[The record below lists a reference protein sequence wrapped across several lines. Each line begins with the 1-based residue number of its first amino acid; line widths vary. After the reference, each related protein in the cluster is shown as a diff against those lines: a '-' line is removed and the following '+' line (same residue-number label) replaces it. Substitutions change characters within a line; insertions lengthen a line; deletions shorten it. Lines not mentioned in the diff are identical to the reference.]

1 MTRRSL
7 APFSIIFCACF
18 LLATNTA
25 RAELDPETKTPYKLQ
40 IVLHF
45 APTKNMT
52 EVFRTKV
59 ERDLRD
65 SLQAALG
72 DVADVK
78 IVDKHPLLKDV
89 LERGLQ
95 YSLDSWKSLDGT
107 KTHFVLIDFV
117 DGQYGISTRQYDGTT
132 GLASPVVRQTQTGD
146 RLLVAREA
154 ALLISRDFGLVGT
167 IVGNVNSP
175 NTVQVAIKGG
185 ALNAPLEQWIHKG
198 DLFAVAEI
206 VGQGRAVQRAYRREW
221 TLLQVVE
228 LPKDGVCLCKPLS
241 RYAWP
246 PPTTAGSQGLRC
258 LKLGTTE
265 SVLKMRLIGDD
276 KQSLPLPGLQVW
288 FGAQSFDSDSAKEK
302 ISTDQNGAVQSR
314 EVYKNLA
321 YVLVDDG
328 SGERKKIPV
337 EILDDRTVVCVIKIQ
352 AGGERVGQFGIR
364 RGSLLRRLD
373 EDRNSV
379 EVLWNEL
386 QKENSLSP
394 QKWLDRANE
403 GLKILQTE
411 LIALR
416 TEFDQLQKEHTA
428 LSKDPRIAKAD
439 ILDLATPDQM
449 LKGLEARRDKL
460 ADSIDRMDKRVKG
473 GEFQKLAEQQKK
485 WVDDVR
491 KAESLEEQANYP
503 EALATYE
510 RILAEG
516 FTDPDGGLKKRVDEL
531 KALWEPKN
539 QQHQQARTFIYEE
552 WPQCTTAKKMQ
563 EKLPEA
569 KVAFKVCKD
578 ADDYLTS
585 RKLFFVNQDLSG
597 QIRKES
603 DEIKDNLDK
612 EDVRSLLE
620 TLKTLTPELEKFT
633 LEVNDFLK
641 AKAKAAGKKVGRP
654 SQGAR
659 ST

>member
-1 MTRRSL
+1 VVKIMTRRSL
-7 APFSIIFCACF
+7 AHCTLTFCAC
-18 LLATNTA
+18 LLFGTNA
-25 RAELDPETKTPYKLQ
+25 VRADLDAETKDPYKLK

-45 APTKNMT
+45 APNKNMT

-59 ERDLRD
+59 ERDVRD

-72 DVADVK
+72 DIARVE

-95 YSLDSWKSLDGT
+95 YSLDSWKSLDGI

-167 IVGNVNSP
+167 IVGDVNSP
-175 NTVQVAIKGG
+175 TGVQVAIKGG

-198 DLFAVAEI
+198 DLFAVAEL
-206 VGQGRAVQRAYRREW
+206 VGQGRAVQRSYRRPW

-265 SVLKMRLIGDD
+265 GVLKMRLIGDD

-379 EVLWNEL
+379 EVLWNQL

-411 LIALR
+411 LIAL
-416 TEFDQLQKEHTA
+416 TAEFDQLQKEHTA
-428 LSKDPRIAKAD
+428 LSKDPKIVKP
-439 ILDLATPDQM
+439 DLFDLVTADQM
-449 LKGLEARRDKL
+449 LKGLETRRDKL
-460 ADSIDRMDKRVKG
+460 NESITKMNDRVKNG
-473 GEFQKLAEQQKK
+473 DFEKLAQQQKK

-491 KAESLEEQANYP
+491 KAESMEEQANYP

-516 FTDPDGGLKKRVDEL
+516 FTDPDGGLKKRLAET

-552 WPQCTTAKKMQ
+552 WPQCTTPKKMQ
-563 EKLPEA
+563 EKMREA
-569 KVAFKVCKD
+569 KDAFKVCKE
-578 ADDYLTS
+578 AADYLTP
-585 RKLFFVNQDLSG
+585 RKLFFVNQDHAG
-597 QIRKES
+597 QIRKEA
-603 DEIKDNLDK
+603 DELRGN
-612 EDVRSLLE
+612 EDREDARSLLE
-620 TLKTLTPELEKFT
+620 TLKALAPELEKFT
-633 LEVNDFLK
+633 IEINDYLK
-641 AKAKAAGKKVGRP
+641 EKVKAAGKK
-654 SQGAR
+654 
-659 ST
+659 

>member
-1 MTRRSL
+1 MTIRTIASYTL
-7 APFSIIFCACF
+7 FFCAFF
-18 LLATNTA
+18 LLGASTV
-25 RAELDPETKTPYKLQ
+25 RADLDPETKNPYKLR

-45 APTKNMT
+45 APHKNMT

-72 DVADVK
+72 DIARVE

-89 LERGLQ
+89 LERKLQ
-95 YSLDSWKSLDGT
+95 YSLDSWKDFDGT

-167 IVGNVNSP
+167 IVGDASSTK
-175 NTVQVAIKGG
+175 TVQVAIKGG
-185 ALNAPLEQWIHKG
+185 ALNAPLEQWVHKG

-206 VGQGRAVQRAYRREW
+206 VGQGKAVQRSYRIPW

-228 LPKDGVCLCKPLS
+228 LPKDGICVCKPLS
-241 RYAWP
+241 RYSWP

-265 SVLKMRLIGDD
+265 SVVKMRLIGDD
-276 KQSLPLPGLQVW
+276 KQSLPLPGLGIW
-288 FGAQSFDSDSAKEK
+288 FCAQGFDSDAAKEK

-328 SGERKKIPV
+328 SGERKTIPV
-337 EILDDRTVVCVIKIQ
+337 EILDDRTVVCVIKKQ
-352 AGGERVGQFGIR
+352 PGGERLGQFGAR

-373 EDRNSV
+373 DDRNSV
-379 EVLWNEL
+379 EILWNEL
-386 QKENSLSP
+386 QKENSLAP
-394 QKWLDRANE
+394 QKWLNRANE
-403 GLKILQTE
+403 GFKIMQTE
-411 LIALR
+411 LNALT
-416 TEFDQLQKEHTA
+416 TEFEQLKKEHDA
-428 LSKDPRIAKAD
+428 LNKDPRIAKT
-439 ILDLATPDQM
+439 DLFDLTTAEEM
-449 LKGLEARRDKL
+449 LKGLDARRNKL
-460 ADSIDRMDKRVKG
+460 AESIEKMDARVKSH
-473 GEFQKLAEQQKK
+473 EFEKLAEQQKK
-485 WVDDVR
+485 WEGDVQR
-491 KAESLEEQANYP
+491 AESMEVQANYA

-516 FTDPDGGLKKRVDEL
+516 FTDPNGGIKKRLEEL

-552 WPQCTTAKKMQ
+552 WPQCTTARKMQ
-563 EKLPEA
+563 EKMPEA
-569 KVAFKVCKD
+569 KAAFEICKK

-597 QIRKES
+597 QLRKES
-603 DEIKDNLDK
+603 DELKGNEIK
-612 EDVRSLLE
+612 EDARTSLEILR
-620 TLKTLTPELEKFT
+620 TLAPELEKFT
-633 LEVNDFLK
+633 LEVNEYLK
-641 AKAKAAGKKVGRP
+641 VKAKAAGKK
-654 SQGAR
+654 
-659 ST
+659 